1 MLSTR
6 VEQDAPAGADDV
18 STLAFGA
25 EPRAVAWEQ
34 IDVGRYQ
41 PRRICGS
48 NPGRELG

>member
-6 VEQDAPAGADDV
+6 AERDAPAEADDV
-18 STLAFGA
+18 ATLTFEA

-34 IDVGRYQ
+34 VDVGRYQ